1 MEYKIVDNNNFQIPV
16 IEVEN
21 LVTNNKYRQKIGER
35 LKLIGQEL
43 FPNYNNHGIK
53 HALNIALFA
62 FIITNYINIPEKDI
76 NLLIDAA
83 LLHDIGRIND
93 FDDME
98 HGKNGAQIAY
108 TLKKNDSYYT
118 SENLKLLLA
127 LIEGHTHETY
137 DNQMIEKYKIEDVLR
152 YKNLLQIIKDAD
164 IIDRVRL
171 SEHPLIEMERLNFEV
186 SKKLFLY
193 AKKENEKKEI
203 KIDVNSQA
211 KKNLIER
218 INEFI
223 NLYRNDFT
231 QREILEMKKILI
243 HLSRT
248 EVYSTQALKEYE
260 NSFLKYYAKI
270 WKKSLSDFDTYRG
283 KEDFKFLVTCPT
295 VKAER
300 FQKKSILSCSLI
312 TNQHLGT
319 FNKIPIGIVVEI
331 EEDSILGISNQDMH
345 SLAVKQNEIV
355 NSYFYLNS
363 TAENKIYTKTDIM
376 SLKTPKE
383 IEIESVQENIKQN
396 GNILVLGKHSVYSDI
411 LLNGEK
417 VKLKG
422 IVVLEP
428 CDQVWI
434 EEAEKLAAK
443 FNLQIKKINYQ
454 YYYSKIGINSAKTNL
469 GGGYSIY
476 DLCLLESILKG
487 TSNINESE
495 DFLVQQVGKNYYI
508 RSYEENDYC
517 IYNPNEQKIDVIIK
531 NDDSLIT
538 ITFDG
543 NRISYYFDQKEISK
557 ESMNAILLEAK
568 FEKKQNSKSSKSKF

>member
-1 MEYKIVDNNNFQIPV
+1 MEYKIVDNNNFQMPV

-21 LVTNNKYRQKIGER
+21 LVINNKYRHRIGER
-35 LKLIGQEL
+35 LKLIGEQF
-43 FPNYNNHGIK
+43 FPSLKNHSTK
-53 HALNIALFA
+53 HALNVALFSL
-62 FIITNYINIPEKDI
+62 IITNYASISEEDI

-83 LLHDIGRIND
+83 LLHDIGRVND
-93 FDDME
+93 FDDVE
-98 HGKNGAQIAY
+98 HGKNSAQIAY
-108 TLKKNDSYYT
+108 TLKKNDSYYIN
-118 SENLKLLLA
+118 ENLKLLLA

-137 DNQMIEKYKIEDVLR
+137 DNQIIEKYKIEDSLR

-171 SEHPLIEMERLNFEV
+171 SITPLIEIERLNFDV

-203 KIDVNSQA
+203 KVNPQLKTDLIARINEFMSLYRNEFTKEEFLEM
-211 KKNLIER
+211 KKNLI
-218 INEFI
+218 
-223 NLYRNDFT
+223 L
-231 QREILEMKKILI
+231 
-243 HLSRT
+243 LSRT
-248 EVYSTQALKEYE
+248 DVYSKQALKEYE
-260 NSFLKYYAKI
+260 NIFLKYYAKI
-270 WKKSLSDFDTYRG
+270 WKKSLSDFSTYKG
-283 KEDFKFLVTCPT
+283 TEDFKFLITCPT
-295 VKAER
+295 VKAKN
-300 FQKKSILSCSLI
+300 FQMKPILSCSLI

-331 EEDSILGISNQDMH
+331 EEDSILGISSKDMH
-345 SLAVKQNEIV
+345 SLAVKPNEIV

-363 TAENKIYTKTDIM
+363 TAKNKIYTKTDVM

-383 IEIESVQENIKQN
+383 IEIESIQENIKQN
-396 GNILVLGKHSVYSDI
+396 GNILILGKHPVYSDI
-411 LLNGEK
+411 VLNGEK

-428 CDQVWI
+428 CEQVWL
-434 EEAEKLAAK
+434 EEAQKLASK
-443 FNLQIKKINYQ
+443 FNLPIQKINYQ
-454 YYYSKIGINSAKTNL
+454 HYYSKIGINSAKTNL

-476 DLCLLESILKG
+476 DLCLLEAILKG

-495 DFLVQQVGKNYYI
+495 DFLVQQVGKNFYI

-517 IYNPNEQKIDVIIK
+517 IYSPNEQKIDVIIK

-543 NRISYYFDQKEISK
+543 NRISYYFDQKEINK

-568 FEKKQNSKSSKSKF
+568 FEAKEATKSSKSKF

>member
-1 MEYKIVDNNNFQIPV
+1 MEYKIVNNDNFQLPI

-21 LVTNNKYRQKIGER
+21 LVTNNKYRSKVEER
-35 LKLIGQEL
+35 LKLIGQSF
-43 FPNYNNHGIK
+43 FPNYNNHGVK
-53 HALNIALFA
+53 HALNTALFA
-62 FIITNYINIPEKDI
+62 LIITNYINIPEKDI
-76 NLLIDAA
+76 NLLIDAS
-83 LLHDIGRIND
+83 LLHDIGRVND
-93 FDDME
+93 YDDIE

-108 TLKKNDSYYT
+108 TLKKNDRDYT
-118 SENLKLLLA
+118 GENLRLLLA

-137 DNQMIEKYKIEDVLR
+137 DNQIIEKYKIENTLR

-171 SEHPLIEMERLNFEV
+171 SANPLIELERLNFEI

-193 AKKENEKKEI
+193 AKKENEKKQI
-203 KIDVNSQA
+203 RMNPQLKINMIA
-211 KKNLIER
+211 R

-223 NLYRNDFT
+223 NLYRNEFDKEEF
-231 QREILEMKKILI
+231 LEMKKNLIL
-243 HLSRT
+243 LSRT
-248 EVYSTQALKEYE
+248 DIYSKQALKEYE

-270 WKKSLSDFDTYRG
+270 WKKSLSDFDTYKG
-283 KEDFKFLVTCPT
+283 TEDFKFLVTCPT
-295 VKAER
+295 IKAER
-300 FQKKSILSCSLI
+300 FQKKPILSCSLI
-312 TNQHLGT
+312 TNQHIGT
-319 FNKIPIGIVVEI
+319 FNKIPIGIVLEI
-331 EEDSILGISNQDMH
+331 EEDSILGISSKDMH
-345 SLAVKQNEIV
+345 SLIVRQNEIV
-355 NSYFYLNS
+355 HSYSYLNS
-363 TAENKIYTKTDIM
+363 TTETKIYTKTDIM

-383 IEIESVQENIKQN
+383 IEIESIQENIKQN
-396 GNILVLGKHSVYSDI
+396 GNILILGEHSVYSDI

-422 IVVLEP
+422 IVILEP
-428 CDQVWI
+428 CEQAWL
-434 EEAEKLAAK
+434 EEAEKLADK
-443 FNLQIKKINYQ
+443 LNLQIKKINYQ

-476 DLCLLESILKG
+476 DLCFLESILKG

-495 DFLVQQVGKNYYI
+495 DFLVQQVGKNFYI

-517 IYNPNEQKIDVIIK
+517 IYSPNEQKIDVIIK

-543 NRISYYFDQKEISK
+543 NRISYYFEQKEINK

-568 FEKKQNSKSSKSKF
+568 FEKKQNSKTSKSKF

>member
-1 MEYKIVDNNNFQIPV
+1 MEYKIVNNDNFQLPI

-21 LVTNNKYRQKIGER
+21 LVTNNKYRSKVEER
-35 LKLIGQEL
+35 LKLIGQSF
-43 FPNYNNHGIK
+43 FPNYNNHGVK
-53 HALNIALFA
+53 HALNTALFA
-62 FIITNYINIPEKDI
+62 LIITNYINIPEKDI
-76 NLLIDAA
+76 NLLIDAS
-83 LLHDIGRIND
+83 LLHDIGRVND
-93 FDDME
+93 YDDIE

-108 TLKKNDSYYT
+108 TLKKNDRDYT
-118 SENLKLLLA
+118 GENLRLLLA

-137 DNQMIEKYKIEDVLR
+137 DNQIIEKYKIENTLR

-171 SEHPLIEMERLNFEV
+171 SANSLIELERLNFEI

-193 AKKENEKKEI
+193 AKKENEKKQI
-203 KIDVNSQA
+203 RMNPQLKINMIA
-211 KKNLIER
+211 R

-223 NLYRNDFT
+223 NLYRNEFDKEEF
-231 QREILEMKKILI
+231 LEMKKNLIL
-243 HLSRT
+243 LSRT
-248 EVYSTQALKEYE
+248 DIYSKQALKEYE

-270 WKKSLSDFDTYRG
+270 WKKSLSDFDTYKG
-283 KEDFKFLVTCPT
+283 TEDFKFLVTCPT
-295 VKAER
+295 LKAER
-300 FQKKSILSCSLI
+300 FQKKPILSCSLI
-312 TNQHLGT
+312 TNQHIGT
-319 FNKIPIGIVVEI
+319 FNKIPIGIVLEI
-331 EEDSILGISNQDMH
+331 EEDSILGISSKDMH
-345 SLAVKQNEIV
+345 SLVVRQNEIV
-355 NSYFYLNS
+355 HSYSYLNS
-363 TAENKIYTKTDIM
+363 TTETKIYTKTDIM

-383 IEIESVQENIKQN
+383 IEIESIQENIKQN
-396 GNILVLGKHSVYSDI
+396 GNILILGEHSVYSDI

-422 IVVLEP
+422 IVILEP
-428 CDQVWI
+428 CEQAWL
-434 EEAEKLAAK
+434 EEAEKLADK
-443 FNLQIKKINYQ
+443 LNLQIKKINYQ

-476 DLCLLESILKG
+476 DLCFLESILKG

-495 DFLVQQVGKNYYI
+495 DFLVQQVGKNFYI

-517 IYNPNEQKIDVIIK
+517 IYSPNEQKIDVIIK

-543 NRISYYFDQKEISK
+543 NRISYYFEQKEINK

-568 FEKKQNSKSSKSKF
+568 FEKKQNSKTSKSKF